1 MTVPPPRFVRAVGL
15 AGLIAIAVNGVV
27 GSGIFVLPA
36 SAAAIAGAAS
46 PAAYL
51 LAALVMALVV
61 LCFAE
66 AGSLFEETGGPYLYA
81 REAFGEFAGFLVGWM
96 FFLSR
101 LAASAAI
108 ANAFAAYLAY
118 FWPAA
123 AEGAGRAAVL
133 AAMIGGLAA
142 VNWLGVRWGSR
153 TVDVLTVAKMLPLLF
168 FVVAGIFAADPARY
182 RLFALPP
189 VPALREASLLL
200 IFAFGGFENANV
212 PAEEVRDPRRHL
224 PVALIAAIAFTA
236 VLYVLIQVVSLG
248 TLPGLASDRTP
259 IASAA
264 SRFLGPAGGV
274 LMTIAAVLSTL
285 GSESALVLVGPR
297 ILWAFSWS
305 GRLPAALAK
314 IHERRRTPHVA
325 IVVFAALAWIAA
337 VFGSF
342 AWLAAVSA
350 IARLVFSTATCLAV
364 PILRRRRAPGPF
376 RLPGGLVIPLAASA
390 LCLWLLTGIHRDQ
403 ALAGAAALAVGY
415 LLYLFAGGRARS
427 GEAAKAG

>member
-1 MTVPPPRFVRAVGL
+1 MTAPAPRFVRAVGL

-46 PAAYL
+46 PSAYV

-81 REAFGEFAGFLVGWM
+81 REAFGPFPGFLVGWM

-108 ANAFAAYLAY
+108 ANAFAAYLGY

-123 AEGAGRAAVL
+123 AAGAGRAAAVT
-133 AAMIGGLAA
+133 AMIGALAA
-142 VNWLGVRWGSR
+142 ANWFGVRWGSR

-168 FVVAGIFAADPARY
+168 FVTAGIFAADPGRY

-189 VPALREASLLL
+189 VSSLREASLLL

-236 VLYVLIQVVSLG
+236 VLYVLIQVVTLG
-248 TLPGLASDRTP
+248 TLPGLSSDKTP

-264 SRFLGPAGGV
+264 SRFLGPAGAA
-274 LMTIAAVLSTL
+274 LMTLAAVLSTL

-297 ILWAFSWS
+297 ILWAFSHG
-305 GRLPAALAK
+305 GRLPAALAR
-314 IHERRRTPHVA
+314 IHERHRTPHVA
-325 IVVFAALAWIAA
+325 IATFAALAWIAA
-337 VFGSF
+337 IAGSF

-350 IARLVFSTATCLAV
+350 IARLVFSAATCLAV
-364 PILRRRRAPGPF
+364 PVLRRRMAPGPF
-376 RLPGGLVIPLAASA
+376 RVPGGLVVPLLASA
-390 LCLWLLTGIHRDQ
+390 LCLWLLAGIHRDQ
-403 ALAGAAALAVGY
+403 VLAGAAALAVGY
-415 LLYLFAGGRARS
+415 LLYLFAGRPARS
-427 GEAAKAG
+427 GALPR